1 MSLLSFASAIL
12 FFVLLTA
19 FFGGS
24 ETALTSLNRIA
35 LRHRAEAGDRN
46 AIRLLAILENPDRML
61 VSTLVGIN
69 LATVSAA
76 TLFSHYLIARSSPS
90 PEAMTTLLLTPLLL
104 IFGEIIPKA
113 LFRQRSLLLM
123 QELSG
128 VLELSF
134 KLLFPV
140 SKLVE
145 GANDLLLRCLRQ
157 KGRTPPTLF
166 VTKAEIKYLV
176 QESEREGILKATE
189 RSLIY
194 QIFELGEK
202 KVAGLM
208 VPLPAGP
215 FPSQTSAI
223 AEVIEVAQQSGF
235 SRIPIQESAG
245 PFVGFVNLF
254 DVAYEEDATKPI
266 RDFIRPLFFVQETL
280 AVDEV
285 MGLLRTKKSPLA
297 IVTDDQGRAK
307 GLVTLEELLGEL
319 VGME

>member
-1 MSLLSFASAIL
+1 MSLLSLASASL

-35 LRHRAEAGDRN
+35 LRHRSEAGDRN
-46 AIRLLAILENPDRML
+46 AIRLLVILENPDRML

-69 LATVSAA
+69 LATVAAA
-76 TLFSHYLIARSSPS
+76 TLFSHFLITRNTPS
-90 PEAMTTLLLTPLLL
+90 PEGMTTLLLTPLLL

-134 KLLFPV
+134 KLLFPI
-140 SKLVE
+140 SKGVE

-157 KGRTPPTLF
+157 KRRPLPTLF

-176 QESEREGILKATE
+176 QESEREGILKAPE

-202 KVAGLM
+202 KVGGLTT
-208 VPLPAGP
+208 PLPPGP
-215 FPSQTSAI
+215 FPSQTSPI
-223 AEVIEVAQQSGF
+223 ADVIEVARRNNF
-235 SRIPIQESAG
+235 SRIPVQEARG
-245 PFVGFVNLF
+245 EFIGFVNLF
-254 DVAYEEDATKPI
+254 DVAYEEDVTKPVK
-266 RDFIRPLFFVQETL
+266 DFIRPLFFVQEKR

-285 MGLLRTKKSPLA
+285 MGVLRTRKGPMA
-297 IVTDDQGRAK
+297 IVTDDQGTPK
-307 GLVTLEELLGEL
+307 GFVTLEELLGEL
-319 VGME
+319 VGMS